1 MFKPTADHIEELM
14 RAKEICLSIS
24 DEIADEDYGYSLSRG
39 RLDSAAA
46 AIEAVLNQ
54 FSNTMKALTP

>member
-1 MFKPTADHIEELM
+1 MFKPTVDHLEELM

-24 DEIADEDYGYSLSRG
+24 DEIADTDYGCTLSRS

-46 AIEAVLNQ
+46 VIEAVLNQ
-54 FSNTMKALTP
+54 FSAEIKALTP